1 MRRPVHRHYFSER
14 VHALKFRKDA
24 QRLRMHGSGQQEE
37 NQRAARHSRR
47 IPLAGR
53 PIRNPVRIPKAR

>member
-37 NQRAARHSRR
+37 NQLTVRHHRP

-53 PIRNPVRIPKAR
+53 TSRNPVRIPKAR